1 MTHFSKEQDQ
11 QRLSNFTV
19 ERALASIFWMD
30 NTGKIRHANETA
42 CVNYGYTS
50 QEFEKLS
57 IMDINHNFDP
67 ASYAQLWKRFQ
78 EEKRF
83 SFESSHWTKD
93 GTEIPVEIFV
103 NYVEFEGSSYNISFV
118 LNISER
124 KRKEKLLRSVSEA
137 TATEIGRDYFK
148 SLVENIADAL
158 NVSLVLVTECADMQ
172 KTKLRTLAFIKE
184 GTLNENIEYDTDGTP
199 CKLIMNSGNAYYQAS
214 DVHKDFYNEAGIE
227 GYLGIPIRSTEGDVI
242 GHIAILDEEVLK
254 ITVEEQEILK
264 MFAERA
270 GVEIERKV
278 ANEKLVGALE
288 EVEQLKD
295 RLEAENT
302 YLQDEIKLEHNFD
315 EIITQSVKFKRVLNE
330 LEQVATTDA
339 TVLILGESGT
349 GKELLARAIHNI
361 SLRNQRTLVK
371 INCAALPAN
380 LIESE
385 LFGHEKGAFTGAVGQ
400 KVGRFELADGGT
412 IFLDEIGEVP
422 IELQSK
428 LLRVLQEGEFERL
441 GGTKTLK
448 VNARVIAATNRNLES
463 EVADGN
469 FRADLYYRLNV
480 FPINSLPL
488 RERKEDIPPLVK
500 YFVDKYGAKIGKK
513 VRSIP
518 KRVIKSLQMYNWP
531 GNIRE
536 LENVVERALIL
547 SPADKLELGDW
558 IPKKDDK
565 EKSHTLVSL
574 EEYERD
580 YILRVLNETM
590 WRVSGDKGAAKIL
603 GMKPTTLES
612 RMKKLGIKRAG

>member
-1 MTHFSKEQDQ
+1 MSHFSKDQDQ

-30 NTGKIRHANETA
+30 ITGRIRHANETA
-42 CVNYGYTS
+42 CVNYGYTRE
-50 QEFEKLS
+50 EFAKLS
-57 IMDINHNFDP
+57 IIDINHNFDP
-67 ASYAQLWKRFQ
+67 DSYAKLWRRFQ

-93 GTEIPVEIFV
+93 GIEIPVEIFV

-158 NVSLVLVTECADMQ
+158 DVSLVLVTECADMQ
-172 KTKLRTLAFIKE
+172 KTKLRTLAFMKA
-184 GTLNENIEYDTDGTP
+184 GSLNENIEYDTDGTP

-214 DVHKDFYNEAGIE
+214 NIQQDFHKEAGIE
-227 GYLGIPIRSTEGDVI
+227 GYLGIPIRSAEGDVI
-242 GHIAILDEEVLK
+242 GHIAILHEEELK
-254 ITVEEQEILK
+254 VTVEEQEILK

-278 ANEKLVGALE
+278 ANEKLIGALE
-288 EVEQLKD
+288 EVELLKD
-295 RLEAENT
+295 RLEAENS

-330 LEQVATTDA
+330 LEQVAKTDA
-339 TVLILGESGT
+339 TVLVLGESGT

-385 LFGHEKGAFTGAVGQ
+385 LFGHEKGAFTGAVSQ
-400 KVGRFELADGGT
+400 KAGRFELADGGT

-422 IELQSK
+422 IELQPK

-448 VNARVIAATNRNLES
+448 VNARVIAATNRNLEN

-488 RERKEDIPPLVK
+488 RERKEDIPLLVK
-500 YFVDKYGAKIGKK
+500 YFVDKYGTKIGKK
-513 VRSIP
+513 VKSIP
-518 KRVIKSLQMYNWP
+518 KRVIKSLQLYNWP

-547 SPADKLELGDW
+547 SPTDKLELGDW
-558 IPKKDDK
+558 IPKKGDK
-565 EKSHTLVSL
+565 EKSHALVSL

-580 YILRVLNETM
+580 YILHVLNETM

-612 RMKKLGIKRAG
+612 RMKKLGIRRTG